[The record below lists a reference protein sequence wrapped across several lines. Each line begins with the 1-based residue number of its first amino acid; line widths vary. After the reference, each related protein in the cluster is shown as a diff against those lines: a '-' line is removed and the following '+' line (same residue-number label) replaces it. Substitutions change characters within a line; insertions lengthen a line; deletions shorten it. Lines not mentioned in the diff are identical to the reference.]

1 MSDFTKTP
9 ELTVRIGTVF
19 CTAFLP
25 SLLFA
30 ITALMFAGL
39 MGCSS
44 HVHIP
49 QAGADV
55 KKADMKMV
63 ENCKYLGEVEGCDY
77 ERYTTDWRR
86 ADKYREIQI
95 LNARY
100 EALQKAGALGA
111 THIVWTGETAGKR
124 PCAQGIAYDCSKSA
138 K

>member
-1 MSDFTKTP
+1 M
-9 ELTVRIGTVF
+9 RIRAVLGIF
-19 CTAFLP
+19 FLP
-25 SLLFA
+25 PILLAFMGA
-30 ITALMFAGL
+30 VFAGL
-39 MGCSS
+39 AGCSS

-49 QAGADV
+49 QAGAEV
-55 KKADMKMV
+55 KRADMKMV

-95 LNARY
+95 TNARY

-111 THIVWTGETAGKR
+111 THIVWTGETIEER
-124 PCAQGIAYDCSKSA
+124 PCAHGIAYDCSKSA

>member
-1 MSDFTKTP
+1 
-9 ELTVRIGTVF
+9 V
-19 CTAFLP
+19 
-25 SLLFA
+25 
-30 ITALMFAGL
+30 FAGL
-39 MGCSS
+39 IGCSS
-44 HVHIP
+44 HVHVP

-55 KKADMKMV
+55 KSADMKMV

-95 LNARY
+95 TNARY

-111 THIVWTGETAGKR
+111 THIVWTGETIEER
-124 PCAQGIAYDCSKSA
+124 PCAHGIAYDCSKSA